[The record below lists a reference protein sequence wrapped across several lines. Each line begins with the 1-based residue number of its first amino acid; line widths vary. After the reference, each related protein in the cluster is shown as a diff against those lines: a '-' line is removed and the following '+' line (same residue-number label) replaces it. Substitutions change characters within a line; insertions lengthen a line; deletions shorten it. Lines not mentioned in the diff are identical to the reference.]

1 MEIEKTKRGTERER
15 EREREYHGESETG
28 GIYK

>member
-15 EREREYHGESETG
+15 ERERERQRISRG
-28 GIYK
+28 K